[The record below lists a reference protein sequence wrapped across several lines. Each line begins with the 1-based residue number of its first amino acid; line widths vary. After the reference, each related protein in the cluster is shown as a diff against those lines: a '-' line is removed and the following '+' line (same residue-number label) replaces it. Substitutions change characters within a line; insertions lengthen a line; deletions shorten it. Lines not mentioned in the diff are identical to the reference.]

1 MAVSERAACLIN
13 KYAIRSQ
20 EECSPSATEPGEA
33 TGAQR
38 PRLLPLRDA
47 MCTQPPVLRCWD
59 VAIAS
64 CALRRKPGQAELRTQ
79 KKPCT
84 GRHTEVMEHAPI
96 YQAAVLAV

>member
-38 PRLLPLRDA
+38 PRLLPLRD
-47 MCTQPPVLRCWD
+47 V
-59 VAIAS
+59 
-64 CALRRKPGQAELRTQ
+64 CAHNHLCSDAGMLLLL
-79 KKPCT
+79 
-84 GRHTEVMEHAPI
+84 
-96 YQAAVLAV
+96 AVL